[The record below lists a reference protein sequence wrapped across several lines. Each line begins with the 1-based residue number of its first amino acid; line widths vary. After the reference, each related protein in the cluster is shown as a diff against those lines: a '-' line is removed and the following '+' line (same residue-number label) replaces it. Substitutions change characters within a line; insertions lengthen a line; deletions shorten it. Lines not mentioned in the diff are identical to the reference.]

1 MKLEPMKLE
10 RLSGDYNRGY
20 TRAIQDIIEIFEYI
34 QTDLEHHHKIMNQKL
49 AMQLLNTVLKERSCI
64 RDISDG
70 FIRVNG
76 QLNEFEYF
84 MPERY
89 QRNGI

>member
-20 TRAIQDIIEIFEYI
+20 TRAIQDIIEIFKYI
-34 QTDLEHHHKIMNQKL
+34 QTDLEHHHKRMNQKL
-49 AMQLLNTVLKERSCI
+49 AMQLLNTVLKERSYI

-70 FIRVNG
+70 FIRFNG